1 MRHIRIKRNANPLV
15 VNYAGDYP
23 TIDELLEETYEREDA
38 KNNSNNSSDNSS
50 GSGKNI
56 DDYVKTADGITDV
69 LVKLFDNIVSPIFN
83 FGGKG
88 TGQVNIVKEKD
99 NTLTYLLIGV
109 VIVVIII
116 LLMRF
121 AKK

>member
-38 KNNSNNSSDNSS
+38 KNGSSNSS
-50 GSGKNI
+50 GSGKDI

-109 VIVVIII
+109 VIVVVII

>member
-38 KNNSNNSSDNSS
+38 KNGSSNSSE
-50 GSGKNI
+50 SGKDI

-109 VIVVIII
+109 VIVVVII

>member
-38 KNNSNNSSDNSS
+38 KNNSNNSSE
-50 GSGKNI
+50 SGKDI

-88 TGQVNIVKEKD
+88 REQVNIVKEKD

-109 VIVVIII
+109 VIVVVII

>member
-38 KNNSNNSSDNSS
+38 KNNSSNSNSS

-99 NTLTYLLIGV
+99 NTLTYMLIGV
-109 VIVVIII
+109 AIVVIII

>member
-38 KNNSNNSSDNSS
+38 KNGSDSSSSS
-50 GSGKNI
+50 GKKNI

-109 VIVVIII
+109 AIVVIII